1 MADQIDFQ
9 PVLLG
14 SDINVYGMA
23 RSFHEEYGL
32 KSVAIGKGVLG
43 PCTASKIVSGE
54 VVAPILEADEV
65 FVRTLLDF
73 ATRYKGSG

>member
-1 MADQIDFQ
+1 MNQEIDFQ

-32 KSVAIGKGVLG
+32 KIDL
-43 PCTASKIVSGE
+43 IRHVSIMSFL
-54 VVAPILEADEV
+54 APV
-65 FVRTLLDF
+65 HFT
-73 ATRYKGSG
+73 

>member
-32 KSVAIGKGVLG
+32 K
-43 PCTASKIVSGE
+43 
-54 VVAPILEADEV
+54 LEHRDIM
-65 FVRTLLDF
+65 
-73 ATRYKGSG
+73 K